1 MLESQGVVTIKN
13 DYQDI
18 INAIA
23 KVTLLILFNLST
35 HTLEMWFIVLNTAF
49 AISLSS
55 EVISFYWFC
64 CVLEYVT
71 DETKPLVTELLTGLR
86 LFSLRRRLSVSVSVL
101 VIWYLVFLLQDI
113 RNQRRY
119 RQRRRQEKKKLGQ
132 TLESLQNKS
141 QFYEEQIDY
150 YNQYIRVCLDNLAK
164 KGK

>member
-1 MLESQGVVTIKN
+1 M
-13 DYQDI
+13 
-18 INAIA
+18 
-23 KVTLLILFNLST
+23 LST
-35 HTLEMWFIVLNTAF
+35 V

-55 EVISFYWFC
+55 DVISFYWFC
-64 CVLEYVT
+64 CVLDCVI
-71 DETKPLVTELLTGLR
+71 DETKPLVTELLTGVR
-86 LFSLRRRLSVSVSVL
+86 LFLRCRLSVL

-132 TLESLQNKS
+132 TLESLHNKS

>member
-1 MLESQGVVTIKN
+1 M
-13 DYQDI
+13 
-18 INAIA
+18 
-23 KVTLLILFNLST
+23 
-35 HTLEMWFIVLNTAF
+35 
-49 AISLSS
+49 
-55 EVISFYWFC
+55 
-64 CVLEYVT
+64 LEYVT

>member
-1 MLESQGVVTIKN
+1 MLN
-13 DYQDI
+13 
-18 INAIA
+18 
-23 KVTLLILFNLST
+23 
-35 HTLEMWFIVLNTAF
+35 
-49 AISLSS
+49 
-55 EVISFYWFC
+55 
-64 CVLEYVT
+64 YVT

-86 LFSLRRRLSVSVSVL
+86 LFSVRRRLTSVISVSVL

>member
-1 MLESQGVVTIKN
+1 
-13 DYQDI
+13 
-18 INAIA
+18 
-23 KVTLLILFNLST
+23 
-35 HTLEMWFIVLNTAF
+35 VLD
-49 AISLSS
+49 
-55 EVISFYWFC
+55 
-64 CVLEYVT
+64 YVT

-86 LFSLRRRLSVSVSVL
+86 LFSLRRRLSSVSVSV
-101 VIWYLVFLLQDI
+101 LVFLLQDI